1 MKQEIRTQLIY
12 QLPTA
17 VAMLIACGSAAYAG
31 TGGPPLKAKTD
42 TAPVPVQRHANA
54 PLAPERPVKTAS
66 KVPPLAPDIMTSA
79 ETQSHIAELRR
90 KKLRLPLDGAD
101 IEKVKGN
108 FYLGR
113 TGHMHE
119 AIDVVAPRNTPI
131 HAVDDGTVER
141 LFDSKNGGLTIY
153 QKDKSGKFV
162 YYYAHLERYEEG
174 IKPGDSV
181 RAGQV
186 IGYVGT
192 SGNAPPNT
200 PHLHFA
206 ISTLGP
212 QDSVFRGTPLDPYE
226 VFKTR

>member
-1 MKQEIRTQLIY
+1 MKKANRFPLFVK
-12 QLPTA
+12 LSLA
-17 VAMLIACGSAAYAG
+17 ASMLLTCASSADAGDGS
-31 TGGPPLKAKTD
+31 PPLKVKTD
-42 TAPVPVQRHANA
+42 AKSVAHNKNEV
-54 PLAPERPVKTAS
+54 PLAPERPIKTAS
-66 KVPPLAPDIMTSA
+66 KMPPVAPDVMTPA

-113 TGHMHE
+113 VGHMHE
-119 AIDVVAPRNTPI
+119 AIDLVAPRNTPI
-131 HAVDDGTVER
+131 HAVEDGTVER
-141 LFDSKNGGLTIY
+141 LFESKNGGLTIY
-153 QKDKSGKFV
+153 QKDKSGKYV
-162 YYYAHLERYEEG
+162 YYYAHLERYDDG
-174 IKPGDSV
+174 IKQGDEIK
-181 RAGQV
+181 AGQV

-212 QDSVFRGTPLDPYE
+212 QDSVFRGTALDPYE

>member
-1 MKQEIRTQLIY
+1 MLLLAK
-12 QLPTA
+12 LPIA
-17 VAMLIACGSAAYAG
+17 ASMLIVCASSAGAG
-31 TGGPPLKAKTD
+31 TGGPPLRSNPKLIIEHREA
-42 TAPVPVQRHANA
+42 VPL
-54 PLAPERPVKTAS
+54 PPERPIETAS
-66 KVPPLAPDIMTSA
+66 KMPPLAPDVMTPA
-79 ETQSHIAELRR
+79 ETQSHIEELRR

-113 TGHMHE
+113 VGHMHE
-119 AIDVVAPRNTPI
+119 AIDLVAPRNTPI
-131 HAVDDGTVER
+131 HAVEDGTIER
-141 LFDSKNGGLTIY
+141 LFESKNGGLTIY
-153 QKDKSGKFV
+153 QKDKSGNYV

-174 IKPGDSV
+174 IKQGDEIK
-181 RAGQV
+181 AGQV

-212 QDSVFRGTPLDPYE
+212 QNSVFRGTALDPYE
-226 VFKTR
+226 VFKSR